1 MGRCS
6 VFRRR
11 FSACPSGLSTGRT
24 FDPCDAS
31 SRTNWV
37 HLKRRGGVHVHLQA
51 FPSSTIWL
59 RRKRSM
65 SVFILNP
72 DGSINNAE
80 IICTVRP
87 AARMIKAGA
96 YVSRLIQRA
105 LCSSSFACGRV
116 KNALAQAKRLWRRLH
131 VLIDVD
137 VFDRALQTHSEDSF
151 KLNSF
156 AVALAAHVRE
166 VLFLAR
172 IDWKLFRTPY
182 F

>member
-1 MGRCS
+1 
-6 VFRRR
+6 VLRRR

-87 AARMIKAGA
+87 AARISKRELTYLGLYSARYAAALLRAVASRMRLRKRSDFGVASTYSSMSMYSIAR
-96 YVSRLIQRA
+96 SRLIR
-105 LCSSSFACGRV
+105 
-116 KNALAQAKRLWRRLH
+116 
-131 VLIDVD
+131 
-137 VFDRALQTHSEDSF
+137 
-151 KLNSF
+151 
-156 AVALAAHVRE
+156 
-166 VLFLAR
+166 
-172 IDWKLFRTPY
+172 RTPSS
-182 F
+182 